1 MATNKEGV
9 KSTSQHHCSVLTTA
23 EENSLSTRYL
33 TLTGQ
38 QNNQLE
44 DPYILSDKVQS
55 SAFLFGQDGQ
65 DGQDASGAKNNPN
78 FDSIF
83 YSGQSQVSSNRLNNH
98 TKYAQI
104 SKTYG

>member
-44 DPYILSDKVQS
+44 DPYISSDKVQS
-55 SAFLFGQDGQ
+55 STFLFGQ

-83 YSGQSQVSSNRLNNH
+83 YSGQSQVSSNRLNNP